1 MRKINTLK
9 KNYEFKNVLN
19 KGNFYR
25 RQIYNNLSYKK

>member
-19 KGNFYR
+19 RGKFYKR
-25 RQIYNNLSYKK
+25 KIYNYIHFK